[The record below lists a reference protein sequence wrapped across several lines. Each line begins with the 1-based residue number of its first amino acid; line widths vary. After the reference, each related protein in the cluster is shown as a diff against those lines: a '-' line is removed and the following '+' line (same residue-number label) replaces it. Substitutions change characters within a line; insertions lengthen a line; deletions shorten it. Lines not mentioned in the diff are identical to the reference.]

1 MMKNMGRKE
10 DSNGYSR
17 EVSNNILVLILIVII
32 FVSVLGT
39 MIVKQTIDT
48 MKSVRSTPQQPS
60 ATRMGNTGMIALTVL
75 PSEESAGRDL

>member
-1 MMKNMGRKE
+1 MKKKVLWMKNMGRKE

-48 MKSVRSTPQQPS
+48 MSVRSHHNNPQPH
-60 ATRMGNTGMIALTVL
+60 AWVILA
-75 PSEESAGRDL
+75 